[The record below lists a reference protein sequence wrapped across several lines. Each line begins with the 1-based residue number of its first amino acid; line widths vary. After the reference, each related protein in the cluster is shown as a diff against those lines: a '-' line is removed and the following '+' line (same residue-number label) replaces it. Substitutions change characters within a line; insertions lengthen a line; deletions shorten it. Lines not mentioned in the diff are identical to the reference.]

1 MRIFIIMILF
11 IFNLSANWETK
22 IKLSHDEMS
31 QAYVVALEANK
42 RADMMCRGQ
51 IAMAQHFK
59 DEMSDSDKDK
69 AKLEHYIKM
78 VKYYC
83 SKVAGCQC
91 KRG

>member
-1 MRIFIIMILF
+1 MRMFIIMILF
-11 IFNLSANWETK
+11 ILNLSANWETN

-31 QAYVVALEANK
+31 KAYVAAMEANK
-42 RADMMCRGQ
+42 RADKICRDQ
-51 IAMAQHFK
+51 IAKAQHFK
-59 DEMSDSDKDK
+59 DEMSDSDKDN

-91 KRG
+91 KRE